1 MSKDLNA
8 HLIILVATFLVGGS
22 FIVSQKLSGIID
34 PISINLLRFIIAS
47 LALAPFV
54 FIKKEFRKKVIP
66 TFKRAMIISFFYSA
80 FFIGLFTSLEY
91 TTALNTGTIFTLVPL
106 LTAFFAIFVFKQKI
120 SSKQY
125 LIYFIGIIGT
135 SIVVFKGSLDMFL
148 SLSLNKGD
156 ILFLFSISSMALYS
170 ICAKFFYKEDDK
182 MIVLVFMTLVGGSIW
197 MALALFFLNIPL
209 EWNKIDNTQFLYVAY
224 LSIAATLITSY
235 LYQKGTVILGP
246 RKVMAY
252 IYLNPATI
260 AILLFVFEF
269 KLINIWMII
278 GILISSFATFILLK
292 DNIIVASV
300 KK

>member
-170 ICAKFFYKEDDK
+170 ICAKYFYKEDDK

-278 GILISSFATFILLK
+278 GIIISSFATFILLK